1 MKNKFIVILSGEI
14 AAGKTTLSEGLAQ
27 RFGFQHLKTRGA
39 LNDLFE
45 KHQENGSGDQR
56 SNFQVFGEQLD
67 RDSKGAWVRDY
78 FQKQVRNYSKVIIDS
93 ARILEQ
99 IQAFRRAYSQY
110 VVHIHLKASPQKL
123 VKRYLERGLKENRF
137 STEQEGLKKYE
148 SYKADKTE
156 AGIKNLEKEADLII
170 DTGLYQ
176 NPEDTA
182 LSAASFLKL
191 LPSIHCQLVD
201 VIIGGQF
208 GSEGKGQVAAY
219 LAPEYDCLIRVGGP
233 NAGHKVFSIPSPN
246 TYHLLPSGAKRASEA
261 KIIIGP
267 GAVINEEVILKEISQ
282 FGIEKDRLLID
293 ENVTIISP
301 GDIAWEQEHDGI
313 GSTKQGVG
321 KATSE
326 NLILRIKGDD
336 THKAKNSRRLK
347 QYIGSAHEMYERL
360 YAENKKILLEG
371 TQGTLLSLHHGFYPF
386 VTSRDTT
393 ASGCI
398 AEAGISPKRIRKIV
412 LVARRY
418 PIRVQSPNDGQYSSG
433 PFHSN
438 ELTLK
443 EIASRSGIS
452 IQELEAI
459 ETTSTTKRKR
469 RIAEFNWALFRKAC
483 ELNSPTDIALTFADY
498 ITIENRKAVRYGQLT
513 PETMRFIEH
522 LERCAGVPTSLIATE
537 FSYRAIIDRRFW

>member
-14 AAGKTTLSEGLAQ
+14 AAGKTTLSEALTN
-27 RFGFQHLKTRGA
+27 RFNFHHLRTRGA
-39 LNDLFE
+39 LKERFE
-45 KHQENGSGDQR
+45 QLKNVNSDERGSLQA
-56 SNFQVFGEQLD
+56 FGEQLD
-67 RDSKGAWVRDY
+67 KDTAGAWVRDH
-78 FQKQVRNYSKVIIDS
+78 FQKEVRDYSRVIIDS

-123 VKRYLERGLKENRF
+123 EGRYLSRGLETGKFHSKE
-137 STEQEGLKKYE
+137 EGLEKYK

-156 AGIKNLEKEADLII
+156 AAVKDLEKEADLII

-176 NPEDTA
+176 NPEDTV

-208 GSEGKGQVAAY
+208 GSEGKGQIAAY

-233 NAGHKVFSIPSPN
+233 NAGHKVFSEPKPI
-246 TYHLLPSGAKRASEA
+246 TYHLLPSGTNRASNA

-267 GAVINEEVILKEISQ
+267 GAVISENVILKEISQ
-282 FGIEKDRLLID
+282 FGIEKNRILID
-293 ENVTIISP
+293 ENVTVISRE
-301 GDIAWEQEHDGI
+301 DIAWEQANDGI

-326 NLILRIKGDD
+326 NLLLRIKGDD
-336 THKAKNSRRLK
+336 SYKAKNCRRLT
-347 QYIGSAHEMYERL
+347 QYIGSAHEEYEKL
-360 YAENKKILLEG
+360 YAQNKKILLEG
-371 TQGTLLSLHHGFYPF
+371 TQGTMLSLHHGFYPF

-393 ASGCI
+393 VSGCI

-418 PIRVQSPNDGQYSSG
+418 PIRVQSPNNGKQSSG
-433 PFHSN
+433 PFHSK
-438 ELTLK
+438 ELTLE
-443 EIASRSGIS
+443 EIANRSGIS
-452 IQELEAI
+452 IEELEQI

-469 RIAEFNWALFRKAC
+469 RIAEFNWALFRRAC

-498 ITIENRKAVRYGQLT
+498 ITIENRKAVRYGQLS
-513 PETMRFIEH
+513 PETMRFVEE
-522 LERCAGVPTSLIATE
+522 LERCAGVTASLIANE
-537 FSYRAIIDRRFW
+537 FSYRAIIDRRSW